1 MQHPSYEPG
10 DWSDFLPAWARVADL
25 ASFGLLVAAATVAV
39 SGGFRTQIADWHVG
53 LTSPFRLVVWAVVI
67 GAVRHVVVRR
77 HSIVDHV
84 SARAVA
90 LAQSEACRASAAVTL
105 LTRPLVML
113 VGFLA
118 VAMIGYAPN
127 AQPFHEFSNEL
138 FNLPLRWDAGWYL
151 QIATNGYQFI
161 ADAGPDA
168 QQNVV
173 FFPAYPMLVR
183 LVALIFG
190 NTIGAYVFAGTVVS
204 MVCFAIGLA
213 YVYRVARRFLD
224 VEQSTT
230 ALWLM
235 ATFPFALFFGAIYGE
250 SLFLASAAGAFY
262 HMDRREWSRA
272 AAWALVAG
280 LTRPNG
286 FLLTLP
292 LLLLQHDALAGRFH
306 PRALAVAAMPLVG
319 VAFYSLFIWHLTGQP
334 LAWATGHA
342 AWGRHY
348 RGVTS
353 LITDRYNFIAS
364 AGVTGYVGK
373 QPYDFINALGLL
385 FVLAS
390 VWPLARRFSLAFA
403 AFVLL
408 NVVPGLV
415 SGGLM
420 SMGRFS
426 SVLFPAF
433 IWLASVV
440 PARHRTGWIATFV
453 SLQALNATLFY
464 TWRPLF

>member
-10 DWSDFLPAWARVADL
+10 EWSDFLPAWARVADL
-25 ASFGLLVAAATVAV
+25 ASVGLLVAAATVAV
-39 SGGFRTQIADWHVG
+39 SGGFRTHIADWHVG
-53 LTSPFRLVVWAVVI
+53 LTSPLRLVLWAIVI
-67 GAVRHVVVRR
+67 GAGRHIVVRR
-77 HSIVDHV
+77 HSIIEHV
-84 SARAVA
+84 STRVVA
-90 LAQSEACRASAAVTL
+90 LTRSDACRASVAVTL

-118 VAMIGYAPN
+118 VATIGYAPN

-168 QQNVV
+168 QQNIV

-183 LVALIFG
+183 LVALMFG
-190 NTIGAYVFAGTVVS
+190 NTIGAYVCAGTFVS
-204 MVCFAIGLA
+204 IVFFSIGLG
-213 YVYRVARRFLD
+213 YVYAIARRFLD
-224 VEQSTT
+224 EEQSTT
-230 ALWLM
+230 ALWLI

-262 HMDRREWSRA
+262 HLDRDESSRA
-272 AAWALVAG
+272 GAWALVGG

-286 FLLTLP
+286 FLL
-292 LLLLQHDALAGRFH
+292 AI
-306 PRALAVAAMPLVG
+306 PLVLMRRRDWIVALMPVVG
-319 VAFYSLFIWHLTGQP
+319 VTIYSLFIWQLTGSP
-334 LAWATGHA
+334 LTWATGHA

-364 AGVTGYVGK
+364 AGVAGYVGK
-373 QPYDFINALGLL
+373 QPYDFVNALGLL

-390 VWPLARRFSLAFA
+390 VWPLARRFSIAFA
-403 AFVLL
+403 AFVVI
-408 NVVPGLV
+408 NVAPGLV

-433 IWLASVV
+433 IWFASAV
-440 PARHRTGWIATFV
+440 PARHRTGWIAAFV
-453 SLQALNATLFY
+453 SLQALNAALFY

>member
-10 DWSDFLPAWARVADL
+10 EWSDFLPAWARLADF
-25 ASFGLLVAAATVAV
+25 ASVGLLVAAATIAV
-39 SGGFRTQIADWHVG
+39 SGGFRTRIADWHVAF
-53 LTSPFRLVVWAVVI
+53 TSPLRLVVWAIAI
-67 GAVRHVVVRR
+67 GAARHVVVRR
-77 HSIVDHV
+77 HSIVEHV
-84 SARAVA
+84 SARVVA
-90 LAQSEACRASAAVTL
+90 LTRSDACRASVAVTL
-105 LTRPLVML
+105 LTRPIVML

-161 ADAGPDA
+161 RDAGPEA
-168 QQNVV
+168 QQNIV
-173 FFPAYPMLVR
+173 FFPAYPMIVR
-183 LVALIFG
+183 LVALVFG
-190 NTIGAYVFAGTVVS
+190 NTIGAYVSAAIAVSVVFS
-204 MVCFAIGLA
+204 AIGLA
-213 YVYRVARRFLD
+213 YVYGIARRFLD
-224 VEQSTT
+224 DEQSTT

-250 SLFLASAAGAFY
+250 SLFLACAAGAVY
-262 HMDRREWSRA
+262 HCDRREWRHASP
-272 AAWALVAG
+272 WALVAG

-286 FLLTLP
+286 FLLAIP
-292 LLLLQHDALAGRFH
+292 LLLMTPFDVARSDRRRF
-306 PRALAVAAMPLVG
+306 AVAAAPVVG
-319 VAFYSLFIWHLTGQP
+319 VAIYALFIWHLTGSP
-334 LAWATGHA
+334 FAWATGHA

-348 RGVTS
+348 RGVAS
-353 LITDRYNFIAS
+353 LVTDRYNFIAH
-364 AGVTGYVGK
+364 AGVTGYVAQ
-373 QPYDFINALGLL
+373 QPYDFVNAAGLL

-390 VWPLARRFSLAFA
+390 VWPLARRFSIALA
-403 AFVLL
+403 AFVVV

-433 IWLASVV
+433 IWFASVV
-440 PARHRTGWIATFV
+440 PARHRTGWIAAFA
-453 SLQALNATLFY
+453 SLQALNAALFY